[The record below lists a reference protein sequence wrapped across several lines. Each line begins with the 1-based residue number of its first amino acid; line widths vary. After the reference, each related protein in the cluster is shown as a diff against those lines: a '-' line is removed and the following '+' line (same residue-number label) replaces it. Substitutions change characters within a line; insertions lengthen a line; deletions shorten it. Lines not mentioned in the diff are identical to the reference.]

1 MVLSH
6 RLRESLP
13 QRLRAARRRQ
23 GDFHRASQ
31 EWAKSGTTWRRTFS
45 ECEQGTDGVAL
56 FEGRVIGRVR
66 LLAEAAARVQD
77 APPQRLDGHR
87 TKQRP
92 PEDLP
97 EPSHQTTLAEAN
109 TKRGAWAQRE

>member
-6 RLRESLP
+6 RPRESLP

-45 ECEQGTDGVAL
+45 ECEQGPDGVAL

-66 LLAEAAARVQD
+66 LLAELPGYPKSWMWSVTDCPHAD
-77 APPQRLDGHR
+77 
-87 TKQRP
+87 RP
-92 PEDLP
+92 W
-97 EPSHQTTLAEAN
+97 SA
-109 TKRGAWAQRE
+109 